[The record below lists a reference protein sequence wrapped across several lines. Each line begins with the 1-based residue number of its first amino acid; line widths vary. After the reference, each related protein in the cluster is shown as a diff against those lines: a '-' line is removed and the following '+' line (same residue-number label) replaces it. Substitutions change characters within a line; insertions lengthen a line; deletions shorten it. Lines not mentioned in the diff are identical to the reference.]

1 MSWYDDKPWM
11 ALHSETARR
20 AGTASPRTALEMF
33 ADAVAAAPDRP
44 ALTSFGA
51 PMTYRQVDEV
61 STGVAAHLLERG
73 FRKGDRLGLY
83 LQNTPHFVL
92 ALLGAWKAG
101 GVVVPLNPMYRQE
114 LDHMLRDAGV
124 TALVSGE
131 GAWAEHVGATAA
143 AAGVRIALTVR
154 ESGTRAANG
163 RDGGAI
169 AAGEPAGEGVEDLLE
184 TARSRA
190 GANVADPGTVPDDIA
205 LISYTSG
212 TSGTPKGATNTH
224 RNLTVNAAMHR
235 LYLGV
240 PTGSTVLA
248 MAPLFHIT
256 GMVCQLL
263 AAMDL
268 AGTLALSGRF
278 QPGVMLETLR
288 RERPAYMVGPSTAF
302 IALMSHPDFAADAF
316 SSLRVIHSGGA
327 PLPEAVV
334 SRFRD
339 LTGHS
344 ILNGYGLTECTAPCI
359 NVPPGREAPVDPDSG
374 TVSIGLPMPSV
385 GARIVGEN
393 GEDLRPGSIGEIAVD
408 GPMVV
413 PGYWNRPDATAE
425 ALPGGRLLT
434 GDVGFMDGD
443 GWFYVVDR
451 KKDMINASGFKVW
464 PREVEDV
471 LYTHPGVQE
480 AAVVGE
486 PDAYRGETVAAYVSL
501 RPGHTATAEE
511 LVAHC
516 RARLAA
522 YKAPRRIELLTELP
536 KTTSGKILR
545 RALRH
550 AAAG

>member
-11 ALHSETARR
+11 VLHSETARR

-33 ADAVAAAPDRP
+33 ADAVAAAPERP

-51 PMTYRQVDEV
+51 PLTYRQVDEL
-61 STGVAAHLLERG
+61 STGVAAYLLERG

-131 GAWAEHVGATAA
+131 GPWAEHVGATAT

-154 ESGTRAANG
+154 ESDTAAANG
-163 RDGGAI
+163 RDRGAVP
-169 AAGEPAGEGVEDLLE
+169 AGEGADEGVEDLLE
-184 TARSRA
+184 AARSRT
-190 GANVADPGTVPDDIA
+190 GANVADPGTVPDDIG

-263 AAMDL
+263 AAIDL
-268 AGTLALSGRF
+268 TGTLALSGRF
-278 QPGVMLETLR
+278 EPGVMLETLR

-302 IALMSHPDFAADAF
+302 IALMSHPDFEADAF

-339 LTGHS
+339 LTGRP

-393 GEDLRPGSIGEIAVD
+393 GEDLPPGSIGEIAVE

-434 GDVGFMDGD
+434 GDVGFMDGE

-501 RPGHTATAEE
+501 RPGHTATAED
-511 LVAHC
+511 LVGHC

-522 YKAPRRIELLTELP
+522 YKAPRRVELLTELP